1 MDAVRRRGDEAVR
14 EYTQRFDRAEFSKPC
29 VPIQV
34 LQLGSATPDLLAV
47 HACQAHASLGTMQ
60 DMPEPHLDDE
70 ARQAFDVAFN
80 NISAFHRAQ
89 QGDTLSV
96 ETMPGVTCRRM
107 SRPIGQTQAPLRC
120 PAPAPPLCAMLLSS
134 PGFLGAACRLA
145 ELGRVDAFAARPSSE
160 CCSQCRGSGHLCAR
174 RYSNSAI

>member
-1 MDAVRRRGDEAVR
+1 
-14 EYTQRFDRAEFSKPC
+14 
-29 VPIQV
+29 
-34 LQLGSATPDLLAV
+34 
-47 HACQAHASLGTMQ
+47 MQ

-107 SRPIGQTQAPLRC
+107 SRPIGQAQAPASLPC
-120 PAPAPPLCAMLLSS
+120 PYPSTLCHVAVQSRLPGCFSCAVHRDLLLVGLLS
-134 PGFLGAACRLA
+134 
-145 ELGRVDAFAARPSSE
+145 
-160 CCSQCRGSGHLCAR
+160 
-174 RYSNSAI
+174 